1 MKTSRKYLSSAALML
16 ALLGVNLLPF
26 VQHGQA
32 QADEG
37 VDLQCILIGTDIP
50 DSEETPVVDAEE
62 TEAADDQAEVEDA
75 DETEGDDDQNETE
88 AADDQ
93 AEVEDADETEGDD
106 DQNET
111 VEPSYTGTITVDET
125 TLTGLNETDLCAALT
140 ALATISAEQ
149 AQTIASSEGTPV
161 IVELEAENGYLVY
174 SVELENG
181 DEVSVDAGDGSIL
194 NIEPADE
201 VEGDEIDEVAPEN
214 TGITAAEAQAIA
226 EAETGGTTLAVEF
239 DVEGGVQIFEVELVD
254 GRDVQVNAT
263 DGTIILIE
271 QRDDN

>member
-50 DSEETPVVDAEE
+50 DSEETPVVDAE
-62 TEAADDQAEVEDA
+62 
-75 DETEGDDDQNETE
+75 ETE

-201 VEGDEIDEVAPEN
+201 VESDETDEVAPEN
-214 TGITAAEAQAIA
+214 TGITAAEAQVIA